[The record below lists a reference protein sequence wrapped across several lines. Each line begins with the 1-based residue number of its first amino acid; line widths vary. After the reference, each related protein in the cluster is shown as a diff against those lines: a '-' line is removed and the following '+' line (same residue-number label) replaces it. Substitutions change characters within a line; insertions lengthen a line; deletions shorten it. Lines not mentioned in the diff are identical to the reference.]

1 LSFWRQFKSCPIAYR
16 KLINIQLRT
25 DQMAASVKQQVSEQ
39 EWQTRVDLAASYRT
53 VAMHGWDDL
62 VFTHISAR
70 IPGPEHHFLINPY
83 GLMFE
88 EVTAS
93 SLVKVDLQGNKVMDS
108 DYDVNPAGFTIHSA
122 VHEAREDAKCVM
134 HLHTVAGIAV
144 SATKQGLLP
153 LSQQSL
159 FALSSLSYHDYEGVA
174 LNPDEKSRLV
184 ADLGETNFMILRNHG
199 LLTCAETIADAFLY
213 MYLLECSCQIQLK
226 AQASGQEL
234 IPIPSQILAGIQAQA
249 KQVTR
254 SAGGGLAWPGIL
266 RKLDRINPGYDQ

>member
-1 LSFWRQFKSCPIAYR
+1 M
-16 KLINIQLRT
+16 T
-25 DQMAASVKQQVSEQ
+25 ASVKHQVSEL
-39 EWQTRVDLAASYRT
+39 EWQTRIDLAACYRA
-53 VAMHGWDDL
+53 VAMFGWDDL

-70 IPGPEHHFLINPY
+70 VPGPEHHFLINPY

-108 DYDVNPAGFTIHSA
+108 DFNINPAGFTIHSA
-122 VHEAREDAKCVM
+122 VHEAREDAKCVL
-134 HLHTVAGIAV
+134 HLHTAAGIAV
-144 SATKQGLLP
+144 SASKQGLLP

-184 ADLGETNFMILRNHG
+184 ADLGNTNFMILRNHG
-199 LLTCAETIADAFLY
+199 LLTCAETIADAFLA

-254 SAGGGLAWPGIL
+254 SAGGALAWPGIL
-266 RKLDRINPGYDQ
+266 RKLNRINPGYDQ